1 MTNEKMSIVE
11 IPEGWY
17 VGPKWMPS
25 KIIIR
30 SDDHEPLD
38 QMKVRHVLMQNG
50 MPPRVDFA
58 LIYTHDT
65 LEFRDFHILLLPGGM
80 RFHGRN

>member
-1 MTNEKMSIVE
+1 MTKDNVAIIE

-17 VGPKWMPS
+17 VGPSWQPS

-30 SDDHEPLD
+30 SDTQEPLD
-38 QMKVRHVLMQNG
+38 QMKVRQLLMERG
-50 MPPRVDFA
+50 MPRVDFA
-58 LIYTHDT
+58 LISTEDR
-65 LEFRDFHILLLPGGM
+65 LEFRDFHILILPGGM

>member
-1 MTNEKMSIVE
+1 MTQENVAIVE
-11 IPEGWY
+11 VPEGWY
-17 VGPKWMPS
+17 VGPSWQPS
-25 KIIIR
+25 KVIIR
-30 SDDHEPLD
+30 SDDHEPID
-38 QMKVRHVLMQNG
+38 QMKVRQVLMQRG
-50 MPPRVDFA
+50 MPRVDFA